1 MRNPFELAEMKN
13 YLHVLAIICLS
24 RSPRPPALVIA
35 INART
40 FELKT
45 WQQLL
50 SNGHPPKNT
59 EKYWEGTTVFR
70 DSTRG
75 SGNLSRAAQL
85 PSSGKGF

>member
-50 SNGHPPKNT
+50 SNGHPRKILRNT
-59 EKYWEGTTVFR
+59 G
-70 DSTRG
+70 RG
-75 SGNLSRAAQL
+75 QPFSETLQEAVAT
-85 PSSGKGF
+85 